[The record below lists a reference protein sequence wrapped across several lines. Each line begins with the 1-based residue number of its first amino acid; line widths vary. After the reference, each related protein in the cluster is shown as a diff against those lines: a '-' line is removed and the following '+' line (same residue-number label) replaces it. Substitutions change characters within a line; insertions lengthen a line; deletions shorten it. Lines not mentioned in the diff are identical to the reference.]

1 MRRLILPAALLMSSF
16 ITGTSAGQQPGLVK
30 PEPLLEEVVHGMPN
44 GDTQKI
50 RMMTASFKPGDR
62 TVFHTHPFPV
72 TVYILQGEFT
82 LELEGRKPTIL
93 KTGQAFVEPPHVKMT
108 GFNRSGTESLR
119 VVIFYVSDLETPFLE
134 MVH

>member
-1 MRRLILPAALLMSSF
+1 MHRWILLASLLVCPLL
-16 ITGTSAGQQPGLVK
+16 TGTSAGQQPGIVK
-30 PEPLLEEVVHGMPN
+30 PEPLLEEVVHGMPT
-44 GDTQKI
+44 GDSQKI

>member
-1 MRRLILPAALLMSSF
+1 MRRWILLASLLVCPLITATSS
-16 ITGTSAGQQPGLVK
+16 GQQSGVAK
-30 PEPLLEEVVHGMPN
+30 PEPLLEEVVHGMPG

-50 RMMTASFKPGDR
+50 RVMTASFKPNDR

-82 LELEGRKPTIL
+82 LEIEGRKPTIL
-93 KTGQAFVEPPHVKMT
+93 KAGQAFVEPPHVKMT
-108 GFNRSGTESLR
+108 GFNRSGTDPLR

-134 MVH
+134 LVH